1 MDQLVD
7 FADNNKLLA
16 LGLLASWAAVMFYE
30 LRLKATTISQVSP
43 ADAVRVIN
51 KGAMI
56 IDVRSVNAYESGRI
70 VNAQNITLE
79 ALEAGQGVHKNK
91 NKNKL
96 LLAVC
101 ENGMT
106 SGKAANL
113 LRKAGFENVFSLK
126 GGLRQWRSEN
136 LPLIK

>member
-16 LGLLASWAAVMFYE
+16 LGLLASWVAVMFYE

-56 IDVRSVNAYESGRI
+56 IDVRSVDAYESGRI

-79 ALEAGQGVHKNK
+79 SHEAGQGVHKNK
-91 NKNKL
+91 KKFF
-96 LLAVC
+96 LAVC
-101 ENGMT
+101 ENGMN

-113 LRKAGFENVFSLK
+113 LRKAGFENAFSLK

-136 LPLIK
+136 LPLVK

>member
-56 IDVRSVNAYESGRI
+56 IDVRSVDAYASGRI

-79 ALEAGQGVHKNK
+79 ALETGQGVHK

>member
-70 VNAQNITLE
+70 VSSFTAMKI
-79 ALEAGQGVHKNK
+79 
-91 NKNKL
+91 
-96 LLAVC
+96 
-101 ENGMT
+101 M
-106 SGKAANL
+106 
-113 LRKAGFENVFSLK
+113 SLPTYIFK
-126 GGLRQWRSEN
+126 E
-136 LPLIK
+136 KTC

>member
-56 IDVRSVNAYESGRI
+56 IDVRSVDAYASGRI

-79 ALEAGQGVHKNK
+79 ALEAGQGVHK

-126 GGLRQWRSEN
+126 GGLRQWRSES